1 MVRSNPIIAVML
13 FIFLLAALF
22 VIGTLPSYYT
32 DMQKMILYLVS
43 FLGFGVALAFA
54 MK

>member
-1 MVRSNPIIAVML
+1 MVRGNPIIAIML

-22 VIGTLPSYYT
+22 LIGTLPSYYT
-32 DMQKMILYLVS
+32 EIQKTILYLVS

>member
-1 MVRSNPIIAVML
+1 MVKSSPIIAVML

-22 VIGTLPSYYT
+22 VIGSLPSYFSET
-32 DMQKMILYLVS
+32 QRTILYLVS
-43 FLGFGVALAFA
+43 FLGFGVALAFS